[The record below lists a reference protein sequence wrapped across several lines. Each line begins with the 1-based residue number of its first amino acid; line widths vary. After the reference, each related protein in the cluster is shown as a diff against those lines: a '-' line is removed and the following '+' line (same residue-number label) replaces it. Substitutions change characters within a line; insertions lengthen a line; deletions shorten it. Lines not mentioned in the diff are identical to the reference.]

1 MHVVIMGCG
10 RVGSALAKSLE
21 GKGHSVAIIDQDAGA
36 FRRLSADF
44 GGLRV
49 TGVGFDR
56 DTLVEAGIE
65 KAEAFAAVSSGD
77 NSNIIAAR
85 LARETFGIENVV
97 ARIYDSGRAEVYQKL
112 GIPTVATVR
121 WTADQVMRRLLPAG
135 MLSEWRDPSGQVVLA
150 EVEVSPEWIGHG
162 VSQLEEQSGA
172 RVALLT
178 RLGNGILPTTGTV
191 VQDGDL
197 VHVTMLW
204 EQREQVERVFSTG
217 PSEEGGH

>member
-10 RVGSALAKSLE
+10 RVGSALAKGLE
-21 GKGHSVAIIDQDAGA
+21 SKGHSVAIIDQDAGA

-44 GGLRV
+44 SGQRV

-56 DTLVEAGIE
+56 DTLLEAGIDR
-65 KAEAFAAVSSGD
+65 AEAFAAVSSGD

-85 LARETFGIENVV
+85 VARETFGVENVV
-97 ARIYDSGRAEVYQKL
+97 ARIYDYGRAEVYQKL

-135 MLSEWRDPSGQVVLA
+135 TLSEWRDPSGFVALA
-150 EVEVSPEWIGHG
+150 EVSVSPAWIGQP
-162 VSQLEEQSGA
+162 VRVLEDQSGA
-172 RVALLT
+172 RVAMLT
-178 RLGNGILPTTGTV
+178 RLGNGILPGAGTV

-197 VHVTMLW
+197 LHVMMLW
-204 EQREQVERVFSTG
+204 DEREHVERVFASG
-217 PSEEGGH
+217 PSEEDH